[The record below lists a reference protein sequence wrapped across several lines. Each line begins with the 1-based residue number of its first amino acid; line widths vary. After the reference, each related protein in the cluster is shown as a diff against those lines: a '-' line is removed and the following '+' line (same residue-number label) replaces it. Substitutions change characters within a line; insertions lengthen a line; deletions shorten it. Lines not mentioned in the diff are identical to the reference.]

1 MIIMLQFYI
10 KTLQF
15 WLNTNL
21 HKISDSYGSRQT
33 QDEILSRDYRQYNT
47 SNMSISQASARA
59 QADFTQGT
67 RDINNYVSPFLI
79 SKLKIKSM
87 L

>member
-1 MIIMLQFYI
+1 MIYMLQCYI
-10 KTLQF
+10 KTPQF

-59 QADFTQGT
+59 QADFTQGI
-67 RDINNYVSPFLI
+67 RDINNWLVHFW
-79 SKLKIKSM
+79 
-87 L
+87 